1 MRLRLRAGLK
11 DSTGNRSEIRLA
23 LTRFLLVGLV
33 SLVLVA
39 VPTVLLFENIAKD
52 RALKAAVAN
61 WRNLSTHL
69 LAPQTTAGVIARDP
83 GALAQID
90 AIVRPGIRDGS
101 IVRIKIWD
109 KTGRVLYSNEP
120 KLIGRVY
127 PLPEAAS
134 LLHSSNPSV
143 AEVSSLNSAENEF
156 ERGRGPQELVE
167 VYTLARASTGE
178 QLVYEAY
185 FPTSAFNQEEH
196 DLLAQMAPVGLAALI
211 ILNLAQ
217 LPSALNLARRVQRS
231 RQSRERLLVHAVAA
245 ADHERRQLAQELH
258 DDIIQD
264 LAGVGYALSSLDEH
278 LDARSRPVVERIGTT
293 VRRDVG
299 LLRDMVTQLYPREL
313 DPQSL
318 ARSLSDLGTS
328 LRQAGAIV
336 EVDVDEHL
344 ALDETTA
351 TLVYRVARESLH
363 NAEKHAQPRNVD
375 VRLTRAKS
383 RAVLTV
389 IDDGRGFEPTA
400 EPATGHFG
408 LKLIRDTVAEAGG
421 TFMVDSRIGRG
432 TRVELSLP
440 LG

>member
-1 MRLRLRAGLK
+1 MRLRLGPGPK
-11 DSTGNRSEIRLA
+11 DSIGNRSEIRFA
-23 LTRFLLVGLV
+23 LTRFLLVGLA

-83 GALAQID
+83 SALAQID

-109 KTGRVLYSNEP
+109 MTGRVLYSNEP

-143 AEVSSLNSAENEF
+143 AEVSSLNSPENEF
-156 ERGRGPQELVE
+156 ERGRAAQELVE

-217 LPSALNLARRVQRS
+217 LPSALNLARRVQRG

-264 LAGVGYALSSLDEH
+264 LAGVGYALSSLEEH
-278 LDARSRPVVERIGTT
+278 LDAENRPVVERIGTT
-293 VRRDVG
+293 VRRDVR
-299 LLRDMVTQLYPREL
+299 LLRDMVTHLYPREL

-318 ARSLSDLGTS
+318 AKSLSDLGTS

-336 EVDVDEHL
+336 EVDVDERL

-351 TLVYRVARESLH
+351 TLVYRVARESLR
-363 NAEKHAQPRNVD
+363 NAEKHAQPRNVS

-389 IDDGRGFEPTA
+389 IDDGRGFEPTT

-421 TFMVDSRIGRG
+421 TFMVDSHIGRG